1 MRLRRG
7 ELARWL
13 QAPGN
18 RQMLREMLQ
27 LFATVNLSTLNDGE
41 LIEYVI
47 EELKEV
53 KV

>member
-18 RQMLREMLQ
+18 RRMFRDTLQ
-27 LFATVNLSTLNDGE
+27 LMTGRDLSCYTDGE
-41 LIEYVI
+41 LIEYAKQ
-47 EELKEV
+47 ELDDI